1 MTGSGCPDLSTP
13 KPMVQSKNVTV
24 RTYHKLWEDKNGQ
37 KIGQK
42 VPKICLIERREYI
55 CSKKNSLTMYIASVY
70 ESKKT
75 FKCEFCDKAFSK
87 IAHLNNHISS
97 VHEKMKTFKCSI
109 CKKYFT
115 VKGALKKHVSSVHEN
130 DRPH

>member
-13 KPMVQSKNVTV
+13 KLLDQSKNVTV

-55 CSKKNSLTMYIASVY
+55 CSKKNSLTMHIASVH
-70 ESKKT
+70 EGK
-75 FKCEFCDKAFSK
+75 
-87 IAHLNNHISS
+87 NSS
-97 VHEKMKTFKCSI
+97 VSFVTKLCS
-109 CKKYFT
+109 
-115 VKGALKKHVSSVHEN
+115 SE
-130 DRPH
+130 